1 MANQSQFNQELFMD
15 IIRIIFAILLPP
27 VGVFMQVGFAGVFWL
42 NILLTLLGYIP
53 RIIHA
58 IYIIVSRK

>member
-1 MANQSQFNQELFMD
+1 MD

-27 VGVFMQVGFAGVFWL
+27 VGVFMQVGLGGAFWL
-42 NILLTLLGYIP
+42 SILLTLFGYIP
-53 RIIHA
+53 GIIHA